1 MHEVT
6 VRVKIPFLWGKTVF
20 KKTNWSQINLI
31 VGPNG
36 SGKTLLAQNIAQQ
49 FEQAGYSVR
58 FLKSDRNYS
67 EQIVVLKNNEKIRA
81 KIEKVLSSMFGKSIT
96 FIEDID
102 GTLIPIVE
110 NKAWNV
116 EYMLEDAECHGL
128 REIISLLVNL
138 YDTTGDDCLFIDEPE
153 LHLHPQ
159 FQTFF
164 MNEIRKEV
172 SHSSRRMFFLISHSP
187 FYIDLRTPEELT
199 GVVVCH
205 VNKAPTSIEELNDE
219 DDSLFRRFLPR
230 FNTYHKQ
237 FFFSDNQIFV
247 EGYTDQQMFTY
258 LLTFI
263 ENEYSA
269 AGTGIIDVGGKDELG
284 VFCKVCS
291 LLGTNGRII
300 TDLDSLFS
308 GKLRDV
314 ANEDERVIG
323 WLEKQKERQADFYS
337 TIFSKKEVEQEITL
351 SKLIFRLERYLIRI
365 SQELHKYFEV
375 NKIPSKIQP
384 LMEKLAQLRE
394 KHENAESVDTYKTVL
409 LQGIN
414 NVGDEIAE
422 CLPQEVAETIPLI
435 KNLAAFIL
443 AAAEAA
449 RIYILPKGCIE
460 HYYTRSSIQYM
471 PISAKDRLFRN
482 ELEFIQDAHR
492 KSVRKNYSELIEILE
507 KAAGRN

>member
-1 MHEVT
+1 MLEFET
-6 VRVKIPFLWGKTVF
+6 RVKIPYLWGKTVF
-20 KKTNWSQINLI
+20 KKSHWSQINLI

-36 SGKTLLAQNIAQQ
+36 SGKTLLAQSIAGQ
-49 FEQAGYSVR
+49 FEQGGYSVK

-67 EQIVVLKNNEKIRA
+67 DQILILKNNERIKE

-187 FYIDLRTPEELT
+187 FYIDLRTPEDLT
-199 GVVVCH
+199 GVIVCH

-219 DDSLFRRFLPR
+219 DDALFRRFLPR

-247 EGYTDQQMFTY
+247 EGYTDQQMFSY

-337 TIFSKKEVEQEITL
+337 SIFSTKELAQDITL
-351 SKLIFRLERYLIRI
+351 SKLIFRLERYLIKI
-365 SQELHKYFEV
+365 SQELHNYFE
-375 NKIPSKIQP
+375 NNAIPEKLQP
-384 LMEKLAQLRE
+384 LMEKLIQLRE
-394 KHENAESVDTYKTVL
+394 KHENAEAVDTYKTVL

-414 NVGDEIAE
+414 NVGDELAG
-422 CLPQEVAETIPLI
+422 CLPEEVAETIPLI
-435 KNLAAFIL
+435 KNLASFIL

-471 PISAKDRLFRN
+471 PVSAKDRLFRS

-492 KSVRKNYSELIEILE
+492 KTVRKNYSELIELLE